1 MTIITGLSGNE
12 IYCLKKKKLLPGNL
26 VIGNSVY
33 SLGLLRSI
41 GSGLKILAGGEVK
54 PVTEL
59 IHTGRLLAYKRMLAE
74 AKSHSGI
81 GITGVSND
89 LIFQGTNIEFL
100 SIGSTVHHDTNSTA
114 DETSDRFKFSTS
126 ADGQAL
132 YCQLDSGFK
141 PKQFVFGNVAYSI
154 GIGGGIVGGLRSL
167 ARGEIKQYS
176 EIFNKTR
183 HLALD
188 RIAAEASALG
198 ANAVVGIKTSILPLA
213 GMQEMV
219 MIGTASRH
227 AMLPESN
234 FKNPITSDL
243 TNEEMWNLVNQGYMP
258 VKLVLGVSVYS
269 LGFIG
274 GLSAFFRSFIKGEI
288 ATMTTL
294 IYEAREN
301 ALKHIELD
309 AVQCGADQV
318 VGIKTY
324 VYDLGGGIIEFLAI
338 GTAVKRVDG
347 LTTESE
353 QLIPQAII
361 RDQDTFINSADGTR
375 DVSLN
380 RPVNT
385 TSIISIVFGLLIF
398 FFVVLTQI
406 VNIIS
411 HH

>member
-1 MTIITGLSGNE
+1 
-12 IYCLKKKKLLPGNL
+12 
-26 VIGNSVY
+26 
-33 SLGLLRSI
+33 
-41 GSGLKILAGGEVK
+41 
-54 PVTEL
+54 
-59 IHTGRLLAYKRMLAE
+59 
-74 AKSHSGI
+74 
-81 GITGVSND
+81 
-89 LIFQGTNIEFL
+89 
-100 SIGSTVHHDTNSTA
+100 
-114 DETSDRFKFSTS
+114 
-126 ADGQAL
+126 
-132 YCQLDSGFK
+132 
-141 PKQFVFGNVAYSI
+141 
-154 GIGGGIVGGLRSL
+154 
-167 ARGEIKQYS
+167 
-176 EIFNKTR
+176 
-183 HLALD
+183 
-188 RIAAEASALG
+188 
-198 ANAVVGIKTSILPLA
+198 
-213 GMQEMV
+213 